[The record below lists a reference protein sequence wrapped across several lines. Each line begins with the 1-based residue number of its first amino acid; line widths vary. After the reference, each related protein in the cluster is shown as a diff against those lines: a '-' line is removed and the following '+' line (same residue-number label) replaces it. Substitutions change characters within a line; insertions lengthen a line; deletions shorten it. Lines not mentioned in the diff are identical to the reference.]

1 MSYHYLLKF
10 KCKSRGSLKVVAY
23 VLIIQLLALLE
34 DLNRDATEVVVYHTQ
49 QT

>member
-10 KCKSRGSLKVVAY
+10 KCKSRGSLIFVAY

-34 DLNRDATEVVVYHTQ
+34 DLNRGATEVVVYHPQ